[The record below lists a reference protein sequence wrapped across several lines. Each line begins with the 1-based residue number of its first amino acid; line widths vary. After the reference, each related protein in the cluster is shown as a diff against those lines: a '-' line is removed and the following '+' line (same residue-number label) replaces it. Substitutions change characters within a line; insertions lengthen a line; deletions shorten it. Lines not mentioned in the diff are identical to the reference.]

1 MASVPSPVV
10 TDALEDTGRNWDDQ
24 AEHFDDEADH
34 ELRDPAVRAAWAAL
48 LLPRVVPEAAAGVDV
63 DLMQADAAE
72 RYLLIA

>member
-1 MASVPSPVV
+1 MASGSSSVV
-10 TDALEDTGRNWDDQ
+10 TDALEDAGRYWDDQ

-34 ELRDPAVRAAWAAL
+34 GLRDPAVRAAWAAL